1 MNPTEE
7 GTLMRVFLA
16 VVAGY
21 LIFAVSAVL
30 LFHLTNVDPHS
41 PAALGFKA
49 LTVAYG
55 LVFAYLG
62 GFVAA
67 RIAGRADLV
76 CGIALAIVIALGAT
90 ISMIARPGA
99 GALWTQ
105 TAALLLF
112 APASLAGY
120 WTRRRRRYAE

>member
-1 MNPTEE
+1 
-7 GTLMRVFLA
+7 MRTFLA

-49 LTVAYG
+49 LTMAYG
-55 LVFAYLG
+55 LTFAYLG
-62 GFVAA
+62 GFAA
-67 RIAGRADLV
+67 GRIAGRADLL
-76 CGIALAIVIALGAT
+76 CGIAVALVIALGAT

-105 TAALLLF
+105 AAALLLF
-112 APASLAGY
+112 APASLAGD
-120 WTRRRRRYAE
+120 WTRRRRRCAE

>member
-1 MNPTEE
+1 
-7 GTLMRVFLA
+7 MRISLA

-30 LFHLTNVDPHS
+30 LFHLTNIDPHS

-55 LVFAYLG
+55 FVFAFLG
-62 GFVAA
+62 GFVAG
-67 RIAGRADLV
+67 RIGRRTDLG
-76 CGIALAIVIALGAT
+76 CGIVLALLIALGAT

-105 TAALLLF
+105 TAALTLC
-112 APASLAGY
+112 APASLAGD
-120 WTRRRRRYAE
+120 WTRRRRRAAAG

>member
-1 MNPTEE
+1 
-7 GTLMRVFLA
+7 MRAFLA

-30 LFHLTNVDPHS
+30 LFRLANVDPHS
-41 PAALGFKA
+41 PAGMGFKA

-55 LVFAYLG
+55 LAFAHIA
-62 GFVAA
+62 GFVAG

-76 CGIALAIVIALGAT
+76 CGIALAVVIALGAT
-90 ISMIARPGA
+90 ISMIARSGT

-105 TAALLLF
+105 TAALVLF
-112 APASLAGY
+112 APSALAGD
-120 WTRRRRRYAE
+120 WTRRRRRCAE

>member
-1 MNPTEE
+1 
-7 GTLMRVFLA
+7 MRIFVA

-41 PAALGFKA
+41 PAAFGVKA

-55 LVFAYLG
+55 LAFASLG
-62 GFVAA
+62 GFVAG
-67 RIAGRADLV
+67 RIGRRADLV
-76 CGIALAIVIALGAT
+76 CGIVLALVIALGAT

-105 TAALLLF
+105 TAALILF
-112 APASLAGY
+112 SPASLLSDWA
-120 WTRRRRRYAE
+120 RRRRRAIAG